1 MKPSKPSKEAFYRYL
16 DVQNSGVTNMFAV
29 SVVCELADL
38 TKTEYMYILKH
49 YSELVEEYK
58 SEVL

>member
-29 SVVCELADL
+29 SVVL
-38 TKTEYMYILKH
+38 T
-49 YSELVEEYK
+49 
-58 SEVL
+58 